1 MATPIGRQASSPQVL
16 GRKAGKSSVIEL
28 YSLPILIC
36 RTSCRLGPGHSYF
49 TLGKI
54 QEVLSIIHN
63 RRSLYKARH

>member
-1 MATPIGRQASSPQVL
+1 MATLICGRASSPQVS

-49 TLGKI
+49 PRGKI
-54 QEVLSIIHN
+54 QEVSSVIDK
-63 RRSLYKARH
+63 RRSVYGN